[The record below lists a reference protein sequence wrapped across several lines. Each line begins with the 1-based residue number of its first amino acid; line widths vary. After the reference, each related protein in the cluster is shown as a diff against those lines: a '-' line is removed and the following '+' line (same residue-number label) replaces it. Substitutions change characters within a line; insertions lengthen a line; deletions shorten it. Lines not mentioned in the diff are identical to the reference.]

1 MTGWCVYF
9 SVFVSS
15 LHKSELLGSLGLA
28 RDTRKGF
35 GKRMAEEWSSG
46 EEGDEQERELKGARR
61 RKVNGDQRRSA
72 PCRVTGMSAR
82 RYSQLST
89 PAVSEMLSLISQ
101 LPVRNILNYYMN
113 YNNK

>member
-46 EEGDEQERELKGARR
+46 KWSLNDVVFERPIGS
-61 RKVNGDQRRSA
+61 V
-72 PCRVTGMSAR
+72 
-82 RYSQLST
+82 
-89 PAVSEMLSLISQ
+89 
-101 LPVRNILNYYMN
+101 
-113 YNNK
+113 